1 MNHIPI
7 YRRTPIHIV
16 SRKHFPPL
24 HGRAKDQFLETAES
38 IIIARDPFERLL
50 SSYQVTTIVD
60 NLSLLFLVQDK
71 LNMTHRPTMVTWDS
85 FGQVQ
90 RLIKAKYRGEAR
102 PGNIPTFEE
111 FVRYLVGELSP
122 STLTMKKM
130 TRMINEHWKP
140 VYLNCAPCSQR

>member
-1 MNHIPI
+1 
-7 YRRTPIHIV
+7 
-16 SRKHFPPL
+16 
-24 HGRAKDQFLETAES
+24 
-38 IIIARDPFERLL
+38 
-50 SSYQVTTIVD
+50 
-60 NLSLLFLVQDK
+60 
-71 LNMTHRPTMVTWDS
+71 MTHRPTMVTWDS
-85 FGQVQ
+85 FGHVQ
-90 RLIKAKYRGEAR
+90 RMIKARYREEPR